1 VAESSNAQR
10 FNEQYAGVNN
20 LVFVPKVYSDFTTS
34 KVLTMEWV
42 DSFQLTDK
50 ATLVQYGLDESMLVD
65 TLVQCSLRQIL
76 GELAYTYSTT
86 CYVL

>member
-10 FNEQYAGVNN
+10 FNEQYAGV
-20 LVFVPKVYSDFTTS
+20 
-34 KVLTMEWV
+34 TMEWV